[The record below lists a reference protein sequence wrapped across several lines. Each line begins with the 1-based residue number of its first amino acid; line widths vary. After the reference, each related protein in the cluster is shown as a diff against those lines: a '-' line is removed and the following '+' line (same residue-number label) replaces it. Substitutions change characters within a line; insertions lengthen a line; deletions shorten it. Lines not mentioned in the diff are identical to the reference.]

1 MNKKTRRLIAFLLAA
16 MMVIAF
22 VAACGGDSGT
32 PTTPGAPNTPGTPES
47 PGTPS
52 TPSGPGSATRDFVA
66 PPAGDWDA
74 PYDTPVKIL
83 AVAPHGSNW
92 YFQGGDDIN
101 NNPWTRL
108 YKDVLNIEVEFE
120 WTTVDEYETRL
131 NMAIAAG
138 NLPDVFALP
147 YSDVDPRLFMQLQ
160 QDGRLLD
167 LTDALAEHASDR
179 LRNHQIVDPDT
190 IQGYTVDGRIYGIP
204 SYYYGQI
211 DQPWHMW
218 VRKDWYEAAGSPEI
232 KTVADLEN
240 LARTF
245 MRDQGASYGF
255 AVDNNLQWLFRTAPM
270 WDAYVG
276 NIHNNEYFWR
286 ADSSG
291 RLKPGIAFPEF
302 VTALENWQRWY
313 AEGLIS
319 PEFMAMEEWG
329 RGKEDIL
336 NGRVGIQCWW
346 QWWGWYS
353 GPDIVAATGN
363 NDAHFIPLNLP
374 TVGGAQPAN
383 GQIFYPNLGCIVASS
398 EFKNP
403 AALMKVISLLDHMM
417 FSPNTPM
424 TMDDLAEYIE
434 EGREHA
440 MTRAFQVIDPQ
451 ADMIQY
457 KQVLQA
463 LDTGDTSGL
472 FTAGMMF
479 KYNDSLAWINNKEPH
494 GLGAYLQMGFSGSAY
509 ARSQHLFDIG
519 RTVQTAMWGPPPAE
533 FANAGSTG
541 DIVMEEVMQIIMG
554 NRPAS
559 DWPTILQQWY
569 AQGGQ
574 IKEDAVNLYYR

>member
-1 MNKKTRRLIAFLLAA
+1 MKKTLICLMLAA
-16 MMVIAF
+16 LMLVGF
-22 VAACGGDSGT
+22 LAACATEAPAT
-32 PTTPGAPNTPGTPES
+32 PATPADPAAPADPAVPAD
-47 PGTPS
+47 PAA
-52 TPSGPGSATRDFVA
+52 PSGATRDFVP

-92 YFQGGDDIN
+92 YFQGNDDIN

-108 YKDVLNIEVEFE
+108 YKEKLNIEVEFE
-120 WTTVDEYETRL
+120 WTTVEEYETRL

-138 NLPDVFALP
+138 NIPDVFALP
-147 YSDVDPRLFMQLQ
+147 YSDVDPRLFGQLQ
-160 QDGRLLD
+160 SEGLLLD
-167 LTDALAEHASDR
+167 LTDALNDYASPR
-179 LRNHQIVDPDT
+179 IQNHQVVDPDT
-190 IQGYTVDGRIYGIP
+190 IKGYTVDGRIYGIP

-232 KTVADLEN
+232 KTVEDLEN
-240 LARTF
+240 LAKTF
-245 MRDQGASYGF
+245 MRDQGASYGI
-255 AVDNNLQWLFRTAPM
+255 AVDENMQWLFRTAPM

-286 ADSSG
+286 PDSSG
-291 RLKPGIAFPEF
+291 TLKPGIAFPEF
-302 VTALENWQRWY
+302 ETALENWARWY
-313 AEGLIS
+313 KEGLIS
-319 PEFMAMEEWG
+319 PEFMTMEEWG

-353 GPDIVAATGN
+353 GPDIVAAQ
-363 NDAHFIPLNLP
+363 NDNAYFIPLNLP
-374 TVGGAQPAN
+374 TVSGSQPAN

-398 EFKNP
+398 EFNNP
-403 AALMKVISLLDHMM
+403 AALMKVISLLDLMM
-417 FSPNTPM
+417 FSPDTPM

-457 KQVLQA
+457 QHVLQA
-463 LDTGDTSGL
+463 LETGDTSNL

-494 GLGAYLQMGFSGSAY
+494 GLGAYLQMGFDGSAY
-509 ARSQHLFDIG
+509 ARSQHLFDIN

-533 FANAGSTG
+533 FAQAGSTG
-541 DIVMEEVMQIIMG
+541 DIIMEEVMQIIMG
-554 NRPAS
+554 NRPVS
-559 DWPTILQQWY
+559 DWSSILEQWY

-574 IKEDAVNLYYR
+574 IKENAVNQYYR